1 MTGSLVL
8 GLVSSVLP
16 ISMSSQRQSIRLLFL
31 VSAIGTYG
39 GCHRV
44 HGHKFVG
51 IESIDEFPR
60 LKAWSDRI
68 AARPAA
74 QAGLAVPKTQ

>member
-8 GLVSSVLP
+8 ALVSSVSP
-16 ISMSSQRQSIRLLFL
+16 ISVSSQRQSMRLLFL
-31 VSAIGTYG
+31 VSAIGTHG
-39 GCHRV
+39 GCHRIQ
-44 HGHKFVG
+44 GHKLVG